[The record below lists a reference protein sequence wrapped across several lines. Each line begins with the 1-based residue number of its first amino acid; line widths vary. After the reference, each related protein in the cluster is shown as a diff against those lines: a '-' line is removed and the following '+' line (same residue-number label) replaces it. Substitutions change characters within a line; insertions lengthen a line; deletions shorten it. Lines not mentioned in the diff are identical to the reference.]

1 MAGKLEIIR
10 KSEFKDDAIMEFEF
24 KRSPE
29 EHIQASVQYRYDL
42 MRKEFSRKIGK
53 YEEYREIIKAK
64 NPSLMMQIDKSLRLR
79 K

>member
-1 MAGKLEIIR
+1 
-10 KSEFKDDAIMEFEF
+10 MEFEC

-42 MRKEFSRKIGK
+42 MRKEYKSRIHR
-53 YEEYREIIKAK
+53 YEEYREIIRAK
-64 NPSLMMQIDKSLRLR
+64 NPSLMMQIDKALKLR